1 MREILLNRCN
11 PFITPKTILGVMILL
26 VSFIKYRRPR
36 ILKYNFDWSRQ
47 ELSMRSQ
54 LMFSNSL
61 RIFLMILMS
70 WLEATWLVVMII
82 DDFSIC
88 IKSTIIFELAS
99 LSDLLIE
106 LMWKFVLLPM
116 ILTLSLLLKMITC
129 FLEGSF
135 VVILVLGLTIP
146 DLLIMFI
153 STIFLGNMVRNMS
166 LIWIISSTL
175 IFEAYVY
182 DLLLLFV
189 LWQPLVTKTND
200 YTASKSLK

>member
-1 MREILLNRCN
+1 
-11 PFITPKTILGVMILL
+11 
-26 VSFIKYRRPR
+26 
-36 ILKYNFDWSRQ
+36 
-47 ELSMRSQ
+47 
-54 LMFSNSL
+54 MFSNSL